1 MPFRRDAASRSRAA
15 GSSAR
20 RRSAAAASWGCAAT
34 PGGSTSAHPAAAAS
48 SRSRR
53 RPSGDGTT
61 IAAERRSSAR
71 AEATTAVR
79 TWMRS
84 RRRIGIDGRAASRAV
99 RTMIASQS
107 GSSRS
112 ARSAART
119 TGSPAADVSITTRFR
134 FGAGRKRSTSTPA
147 GTTVNAPGNRSAA
160 RVATSSE
167 VASSVSIRAQEPVAV
182 VPSRREAEPLGV
194 DERRGGRGLG
204 LEQRDVRQPGHRRV
218 EPVHDVEVAPAERS
232 GDVRADADRD
242 PDCGAGRDR
251 HRA

>member
-1 MPFRRDAASRSRAA
+1 
-15 GSSAR
+15 
-20 RRSAAAASWGCAAT
+20 
-34 PGGSTSAHPAAAAS
+34 
-48 SRSRR
+48 
-53 RPSGDGTT
+53 
-61 IAAERRSSAR
+61 
-71 AEATTAVR
+71 
-79 TWMRS
+79 MRS

-107 GSSRS
+107 GSPRS

-134 FGAGRKRSTSTPA
+134 FGAGSEEVEVDA
-147 GTTVNAPGNRSAA
+147 GGHDGERAREPLRRARRDVVGGGEQRVDPG
-160 RVATSSE
+160 E
-167 VASSVSIRAQEPVAV
+167 EPVAV

-194 DERRGGRGLG
+194 DERRGGRRLG

-232 GDVRADADRD
+232 GDVGADADRD
-242 PDCGAGRDR
+242 PDRGAGRDR